1 MEEQGLYAK
10 GKIGEILKRMYWKKT
25 KNAKEYN
32 DTYQYLEQ
40 ALVVAG
46 RKHSYL
52 ETNDNKKNN
61 TNN

>member
-1 MEEQGLYAK
+1 MHLAVWKNK
-10 GKIGEILKRMYWKKT
+10 GYIQKEKT

-40 ALVVAG
+40 ALIVAG

>member
-1 MEEQGLYAK
+1 MQKE
-10 GKIGEILKRMYWKKT
+10 KT

-52 ETNDNKKNN
+52 ETNDNKKIILIIKEIQL
-61 TNN
+61 

>member
-1 MEEQGLYAK
+1 MQKE
-10 GKIGEILKRMYWKKT
+10 KT

-52 ETNDNKKNN
+52 ETNDNKKIILIIKEVQLWL
-61 TNN
+61 TILYKPKI

>member
-1 MEEQGLYAK
+1 MHLAVWKNK
-10 GKIGEILKRMYWKKT
+10 GYIQKEKT

-40 ALVVAG
+40 ALIVAG

-52 ETNDNKKNN
+52 ETNDNKKIILIIKEIQL
-61 TNN
+61 

>member
-1 MEEQGLYAK
+1 MEEQGLYTK
-10 GKIGEILKRMYWKKT
+10 GKT

-40 ALVVAG
+40 ALIVAG

-52 ETNDNKKNN
+52 ETNDNKKIILIIKEIQL
-61 TNN
+61 